1 MALLVAELS
10 VWEIAHRWANYNPD
24 QLRWGVPLPVRD
36 RFRTLMDA
44 ILQGHLDCESLS
56 LDKYHGDAREEAS
69 LHIRYWLDDV
79 YACIWGKKFDRK
91 LLKHASIDRQA
102 FLEWCERR
110 AIPLPEFWFPKGWNV
125 EYPWPDAETCVE
137 SDLLAPESR
146 PSHHA
151 EESDSPGLKPSQR
164 ARIASQQIASAIWK
178 DDPTRTIASVC
189 KDDLI
194 LKYGGGA
201 HFVEDTVRS
210 WVKAVAP
217 PEVSQRKGRPP
228 KKNPAEDE

>member
-1 MALLVAELS
+1 
-10 VWEIAHRWANYNPD
+10 
-24 QLRWGVPLPVRD
+24 
-36 RFRTLMDA
+36 MDA
-44 ILQGHLDCESLS
+44 ILQGHLNCESLS
-56 LDKYHGDAREEAS
+56 LEKYHGGDREEAS
-69 LHIRYWLDDV
+69 FHIRYWLDDV
-79 YACIWGKKFDRK
+79 YACIWGKKFNRS

-110 AIPLPEFWFPKGWNV
+110 GVPLPEFWFPNGWNV
-125 EYPWPDAETCVE
+125 EYKWPEEEAVVE
-137 SDLLAPESR
+137 NDLLVADSRSALHPEN
-146 PSHHA
+146 P
-151 EESDSPGLKPSQR
+151 DSSGLKPSQR

-189 KDDLI
+189 KDELV

-217 PEVSQRKGRPP
+217 PEVSRKRGRPP
-228 KKNPAEDE
+228 IRNPPEDQ

>member
-1 MALLVAELS
+1 MALLNEELS
-10 VWEIAHRWANYNPD
+10 LWEIGFRWAGHDPD
-24 QLRWGVPLPVRD
+24 RLWLRLPLTTRD
-36 RFRTLMDA
+36 TFRTLMGA
-44 ILQGHLDCESLS
+44 ILHGHLDCESLS
-56 LDKYHGDAREEAS
+56 LDKYHGDDREEAS

-79 YACIWGKKFDRK
+79 YACIWGKKFNRH

-110 AIPLPEFWFPKGWNV
+110 GVPLPEFWFPNGWNV
-125 EYPWPDAETCVE
+125 EYKWSDQEVAVE
-137 SDLLAPESR
+137 ENDLTT
-146 PSHHA
+146 
-151 EESDSPGLKPSQR
+151 GLKPSQK
-164 ARIASQQIASAIWK
+164 ARIAAQQIASAIWK

-189 KDDLI
+189 KDELV

-217 PEVSQRKGRPP
+217 PEVSQKRGRPP
-228 KKNPAEDE
+228 TKNPPGDE